1 LLEDLLEGGWSL
13 LETSA
18 GQNASMADLDALAT
32 AARRADLSRVRPLLA
47 HAIRALRK
55 AGISLS
61 DRRIVRCQ
69 KLVAAAAVLAGRMR
83 PEDSDLWPII
93 YAIPTRDQQLL
104 AQDCLREMLGR
115 SQNETLS
122 AAAEEASLGPL
133 ARATRIS
140 AAASALLDSP
150 PDGGS
155 AEEHEAW
162 MLRLEGV
169 ARDIDACFGADQL
182 PTGLADLRAKIVRLL
197 APDEA
202 AVS

>member
-1 LLEDLLEGGWSL
+1 M
-13 LETSA
+13 T
-18 GQNASMADLDALAT
+18 
-32 AARRADLSRVRPLLA
+32 
-47 HAIRALRK
+47 
-55 AGISLS
+55 
-61 DRRIVRCQ
+61 
-69 KLVAAAAVLAGRMR
+69 

-93 YAIPTRDQQLL
+93 YAIPTRDQQQQ
-104 AQDCLREMLGR
+104 AQDSLRDMLGR

-133 ARATRIS
+133 ARATRMS
-140 AAASALLDSP
+140 AAASALLEAP
-150 PDGGS
+150 PIGES

-182 PTGLADLRAKIVRLL
+182 PGDLAELRARIVRILTTEE